1 MDRGEA
7 DAMTQDNIRYIE
19 TTVTYLEMFAQ
30 PVRPTVPAP
39 LGQHAILR
47 AEQPTV
53 SFYRYLYNTVGE
65 PWNWTDRRVL
75 ADKTLCKI
83 IHDPLVEVFVLY
95 IAGVPAGFVEI
106 DRRVEGEVEMGFV
119 GLIPEFTGRGL
130 GAYLLDWAIHA
141 VWSSDPNRV
150 WLHTCDLDHPRAL
163 PLYQRAGF
171 AAYKREVE
179 KVAALES
186 LS

>member
-1 MDRGEA
+1 
-7 DAMTQDNIRYIE
+7 MTRDDIRYID
-19 TTVTYLEMFAQ
+19 TTVTYLEMLAQ

-47 AEQPTV
+47 AERPTV

-75 ADKTLCKI
+75 ADKTLCES
-83 IHDPLVEVFVLY
+83 IHDPLVEVYVLY
-95 IAGVPAGFVEI
+95 VGGVPAGFVEL

-119 GLIPEFTGRGL
+119 GLMPEFTGRGL
-130 GAYLLDWAIHA
+130 GNYILDWAIHA
-141 VWSSDPNRV
+141 AWSSNPNRV

-179 KVAALES
+179 KVASLES